1 MWLWV
6 AVAGAAGA
14 LARWAVHGAIGTR
27 AASRL
32 PWGTIVVNLSGSLL
46 LGVVSGL
53 VIAHGVDPDVRTVV
67 GTGFL
72 GSFTTYSAFA
82 YETFALVDDG
92 AVGRALGNVVGSVVF
107 GLAAA
112 AIGLA
117 ITGAL

>member
-1 MWLWV
+1 MWVWV
-6 AVAGAAGA
+6 AVAGSAGA
-14 LARWAVHGAIGTR
+14 LARWAVHGAIGTT

-53 VIAHGVDPDVRTVV
+53 VIAHGVDPDVQTVV

-72 GSFTTYSAFA
+72 GSYTTYSAFA
-82 YETFALVDDG
+82 YETFALADDG
-92 AVGRALGNVVGSVVF
+92 DVGPAVVNVAGSVLA

>member
-14 LARWAVHGAIGTR
+14 LARWAVHGAVR
-27 AASRL
+27 ARVVNRL

-53 VIAHGVDPDVRTVV
+53 VIAHGVDPDVRTIV

-72 GSFTTYSAFA
+72 GAFTTYSAFA
-82 YETFALVDDG
+82 YETFALAEDG
-92 AVGRALGNVVGSVVF
+92 AVGAALVNVTGSLLG
-107 GLAAA
+107 GLTAAT
-112 AIGLA
+112 IGLA